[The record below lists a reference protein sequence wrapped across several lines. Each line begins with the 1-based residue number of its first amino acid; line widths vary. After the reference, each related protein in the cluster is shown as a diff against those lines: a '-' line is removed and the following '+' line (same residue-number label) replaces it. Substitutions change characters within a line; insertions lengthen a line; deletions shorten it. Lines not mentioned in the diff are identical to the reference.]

1 MVDHTPVGTPEKRLL
16 VDFLSHS
23 PSLQIFSIYSINQF
37 DCLSALIPS
46 WSAPYTPTS
55 IPPCSFFNTGIDSK
69 HHLPLHLWCI
79 SQHGTVQSSAALLT
93 EFFVFRVREEVFLHF
108 MLSFQMLPTILCQ
121 LACLFAIGNA
131 QLPNYANNEV
141 GRSINKPFSNFVD
154 LPSQRLKAWK
164 ATLP

>member
-1 MVDHTPVGTPEKRLL
+1 MLKCAQKLHVVY
-16 VDFLSHS
+16 SHK
-23 PSLQIFSIYSINQF
+23 LF
-37 DCLSALIPS
+37 
-46 WSAPYTPTS
+46 TPTFLYFYTDIS
-55 IPPCSFFNTGIDSK
+55 AISVTFCNSACSLFNTGIDSK

-93 EFFVFRVREEVFLHF
+93 EFFVFRVREEVFLPF

-154 LPSQRLKAWK
+154 LPSQRLKA
-164 ATLP
+164 

>member
-1 MVDHTPVGTPEKRLL
+1 MLTGRHNYVAVWVRAIQSLKVSIFYTDHFCPTKFTP
-16 VDFLSHS
+16 D
-23 PSLQIFSIYSINQF
+23 IYTDI
-37 DCLSALIPS
+37 SAIS
-46 WSAPYTPTS
+46 ETFCNSA
-55 IPPCSFFNTGIDSK
+55 CSFFNIGIDSK

-93 EFFVFRVREEVFLHF
+93 EFFVFKVREEVFLPF

-154 LPSQRLKAWK
+154 LPSQRLKA
-164 ATLP
+164 